1 VARPDLP
8 VTGTLRSECCIIY
21 AEPVIC
27 GWKHCRDGGE
37 SGEKRNHT
45 DKKKILWAGKKHVL
59 SIGGRDQIIR
69 DSACEMRALER
80 TSMKRGAACGGA
92 VAKFGNSAIY
102 GCDTTDI
109 HAIYCVYTPFCNS
122 LIHKLRW
129 ASGKTEMIKGLLK
142 RRSRT
147 SLFFLK
153 QNLQNED

>member
-1 VARPDLP
+1 MRME
-8 VTGTLRSECCIIY
+8 TLQR
-21 AEPVIC
+21 
-27 GWKHCRDGGE
+27 WGE

-102 GCDTTDI
+102 GYDTTDI
-109 HAIYCVYTPFCNS
+109 HTIYCVYTPFCNS

-129 ASGKTEMIKGLLK
+129 ASGKTEVIKDLLK

-147 SLFFLK
+147 SFFFETKSAKRRLII
-153 QNLQNED
+153 